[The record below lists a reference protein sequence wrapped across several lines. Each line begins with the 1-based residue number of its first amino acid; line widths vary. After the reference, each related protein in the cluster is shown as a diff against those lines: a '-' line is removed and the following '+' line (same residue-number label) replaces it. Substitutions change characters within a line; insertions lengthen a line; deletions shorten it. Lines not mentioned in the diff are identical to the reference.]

1 MSETAVAS
9 AVSKKLLVGAGIV
22 LVVAGAAG
30 AGVVCGTGNCG
41 SMGFS
46 SSSKAT
52 AKSVASGENSPSSA
66 PALPDTVSSPGPSFN
81 PSFLNPT
88 SAPSVSPTETPSSTP
103 SSPPTS
109 LPSFIPSPL
118 PTPSPTSTPTKPPT
132 PNPTKPPT
140 PNPTNPP
147 TPPPTPN
154 PTKPPTPPPTPNPT
168 KPPTPNPTSK
178 PTPPPT
184 PNPTPDPT
192 PNPTAKSTPK
202 PTPNPTREPT
212 PRPTPNPT
220 KPPTPN
226 PTRAPTPRPTPPPT
240 SLLLNGES
248 GAIVTYDCRFQDYGY
263 AIDIYWSCGDERF
276 GNALRLHTFK
286 RHSQSHRLIFA
297 DQKITFRDG
306 ILWYEEYSTR
316 RCISIS
322 GGELYLRSSASNC
335 DEFVLDGSSSSFKIR
350 RVANGDCIVTTG
362 CNDDESTGGSECGG
376 LDHRFLPLEMGSC
389 GGALN
394 FRFQTR
400 AEDCT
405 NGRDEYPENACF

>member
-88 SAPSVSPTETPSSTP
+88 SAPS
-103 SSPPTS
+103 
-109 LPSFIPSPL
+109 
-118 PTPSPTSTPTKPPT
+118 
-132 PNPTKPPT
+132 
-140 PNPTNPP
+140 
-147 TPPPTPN
+147 
-154 PTKPPTPPPTPNPT
+154 
-168 KPPTPNPTSK
+168 